1 MSNFLSD
8 VLNRWVHARSVS
20 VADISDWAEEPIST
34 IYKVMSG
41 ERDLKFASVRRLSR
55 SASLHKGL
63 TDLAE
68 SMLSTQFEVCPKGSN
83 VTINHS
89 MDDEAAD
96 GMIALSRAVEAHRAG
111 DRLAS
116 LDAIREYE
124 AIAGRLKAEASEL
137 PL

>member
-1 MSNFLSD
+1 M
-8 VLNRWVHARSVS
+8 
-20 VADISDWAEEPIST
+20 
-34 IYKVMSG
+34 
-41 ERDLKFASVRRLSR
+41 
-55 SASLHKGL
+55 
-63 TDLAE
+63 
-68 SMLSTQFEVCPKGSN
+68 
-83 VTINHS
+83 TINHC